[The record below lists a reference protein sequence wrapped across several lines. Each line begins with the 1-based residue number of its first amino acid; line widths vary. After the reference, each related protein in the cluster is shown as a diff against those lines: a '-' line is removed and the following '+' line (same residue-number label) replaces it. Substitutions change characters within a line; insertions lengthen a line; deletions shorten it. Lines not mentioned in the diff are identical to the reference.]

1 MAGGLE
7 CDIVTGVHILD
18 NETLKYG
25 PWGAAEPTCIPED
38 RADGVRVCAIHKV
51 PMELQVVQP
60 SFNATTWL
68 CSVSGQSVL
77 LLGMPVNAARLELQG
92 RWRDRLGTARQK
104 YNVAV
109 VRCTTVMAEQRQ
121 CSLPAPDGSYAFRI
135 ARQEESAARNEYMR
149 LLRVVNELILQGIIP
164 EKP

>member
-1 MAGGLE
+1 VISSHG
-7 CDIVTGVHILD
+7 CIFLD

-25 PWGAAEPTCIPED
+25 PWGGAEPTCIPED
-38 RADGVRVCAIHKV
+38 RADGVTVCAIHKV

-60 SFNATTWL
+60 RLNATTWL

-77 LLGMPVNAARLELQG
+77 LLGMPLNAARLELQG
-92 RWRDRLGTARQK
+92 RWRDRLETARQK

-109 VRCTTVMAEQRQ
+109 VRCTTVKAEQTQ
-121 CSLPAPDGSYAFRI
+121 CSLPAPDGSHAFRI

-149 LLRVVNELILQGIIP
+149 LVRVVNDLIIQGIIP
-164 EKP
+164 EEP